1 MSVFIINEDTELD
14 DDNSQ
19 AEIGGSAGISS
30 GPTATQN
37 EAHQALANFWPKVTK
52 EINSIQNLD
61 VRCQAL
67 PLARIKK
74 IMKLDE
80 DVKMISGEA
89 PVLFAKAAELFIQEL
104 TLRAWIHTEDNKRR
118 TLQRN
123 DIAMAVSKFDQF
135 DFLIDIVPR
144 DEAKQPSNPSWRG
157 TLSPDQVNYYFQV
170 NQQPQT
176 IQTTADGTSAGA
188 ATVTAVQAPQV
199 MAQQMMAA
207 DDKGTVNL
215 SNANFQLVQQIISP
229 TGEIQ
234 QIPLQIPANQAN
246 LIRMQLQTNGTGQPI
261 ILQQPQLIQVTQGG
275 QGGGP
280 VFIQA
285 TGAQS
290 NS

>member
-1 MSVFIINEDTELD
+1 MCTCHCDGAGAATPATGSSGLMDGTAVRFNMVVVFFTNCSGLENIHQCHTSNRRCQCHTELD

-104 TLRAWIHTEDNKRR
+104 TLRSPRVAKAEAQYLYKRR
-118 TLQRN
+118 VPSQTAKPRN
-123 DIAMAVSKFDQF
+123 VHPCIY
-135 DFLIDIVPR
+135 
-144 DEAKQPSNPSWRG
+144 EN
-157 TLSPDQVNYYFQV
+157 
-170 NQQPQT
+170 
-176 IQTTADGTSAGA
+176 
-188 ATVTAVQAPQV
+188 
-199 MAQQMMAA
+199 
-207 DDKGTVNL
+207 
-215 SNANFQLVQQIISP
+215 
-229 TGEIQ
+229 
-234 QIPLQIPANQAN
+234 
-246 LIRMQLQTNGTGQPI
+246 
-261 ILQQPQLIQVTQGG
+261 
-275 QGGGP
+275 
-280 VFIQA
+280 
-285 TGAQS
+285 
-290 NS
+290 